1 MSDFS
6 TKKTPKSSIKTNFLV
21 KEPDMY
27 KVVMLNDDFTT
38 MDFVVEILIDI
49 FGKSE
54 AEARKIMFAVHK
66 QGRGVAGVYVYD
78 IAVSKIAQVDEAAKK
93 KGFPLKCIVEKE

>member
-1 MSDFS
+1 M
-6 TKKTPKSSIKTNFLV
+6 V

-27 KVVMLNDDFTT
+27 RVVMLNDDYTT
-38 MDFVVEILIDI
+38 MEFVVEVLIDI

-54 AEARKIMFAVHK
+54 AEARRIMLAVHK

-78 IAVSKIAQVDEAAKK
+78 IAVSKVAQVDEAAKK
-93 KGFPLKCIVEKE
+93 KGFPLKCTVEKE

>member
-1 MSDFS
+1 MSDILTEKS
-6 TKKTPKSSIKTNFLV
+6 SKSSIKTKLMV

-27 KVVMLNDDFTT
+27 RVVMLNDDYTT
-38 MDFVVEILIDI
+38 MEFVVEVLIDI

-54 AEARKIMFAVHK
+54 AEARKIMLAVHK
-66 QGRGVAGVYVYD
+66 QGRGVAGIYVYD

>member
-6 TKKTPKSSIKTNFLV
+6 TKKSSKRLIETNLRL
-21 KEPDMY
+21 KEPDLY

-38 MDFVVEILIDI
+38 MDFVIGILIDI
-49 FGKSE
+49 FGKTE
-54 AEARKIMFAVHK
+54 AEARKIMLAVHK
-66 QGRGVAGVYVYD
+66 QGRGVAGIYVYD
-78 IAVSKIAQVDEAAKK
+78 IAVSKIAQVDEAAKR